1 MTVPIEIKPY
11 TVKQKSQTNKR
22 LTQLRCWRA
31 DDGENNEL
39 HDYGEL
45 RMDGAVPAHGGVG
58 GWQLERHG
66 EHRQC
71 LLHHGDCGTS
81 FQS

>member
-1 MTVPIEIKPY
+1 MTVPTELKPY
-11 TVKQKSQTNKR
+11 IVKRKSQTDTR

-31 DDGENNEL
+31 DDGETNHL

-45 RMDGAVPAHGGVG
+45 RVDGAVPAHGGVG

-66 EHRQC
+66 EHRQR
-71 LLHHGDCGTS
+71 LLYRRDGGTLVES
-81 FQS
+81 